1 MFKKIYTKLKMVFD
15 TYKMW
20 IFVAALFS
28 TNGAQMYMNT
38 GAESNEKVG
47 SPIEKVNPV
56 AVGPPV
62 QKTIIIHKFDN
73 ELAKKLIKQELDK
86 HKNGSQH

>member
-1 MFKKIYTKLKMVFD
+1 MKKLFDKIKLFID
-15 TYKMW
+15 TWKMW
-20 IFVAALFS
+20 LFFCALVG
-28 TNGAQMYMNT
+28 TNAGQQIYYSKP
-38 GAESNEKVG
+38 AEKPVVEKQAIIKPA
-47 SPIEKVNPV
+47 SL
-56 AVGPPV
+56 